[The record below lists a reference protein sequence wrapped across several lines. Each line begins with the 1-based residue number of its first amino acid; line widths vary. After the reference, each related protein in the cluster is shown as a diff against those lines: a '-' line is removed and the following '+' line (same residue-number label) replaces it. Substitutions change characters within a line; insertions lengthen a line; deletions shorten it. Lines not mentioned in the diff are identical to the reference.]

1 MALWLLARTL
11 TASKFMPSLSDPIIS
26 INGLGKKTSDRL
38 NQLGIHSLEH
48 LVFHLPRRYQDKTS
62 ITPLSRANVND
73 EILIEL
79 TIDRIEVVP
88 SRQRQLL
95 CYLSDNQ
102 NHRILLRFF
111 HFTQYQK
118 QALIRGET
126 IQCFGEIK
134 IGRQGL
140 EMHHPEY
147 RVISQNQKPLLEST
161 LSPIYPLCSGISQN
175 KMKQWVNYS
184 LEVLQI
190 SQLDDYFEKIT
201 QQSMPSLKS
210 SLMLLHHP
218 EKNEDLSK
226 IESFKHISQQRLIIE
241 ELATNQLNLL
251 KTKKAR
257 KSKKTNAFKIQDSL
271 SNKLLGSLDFDLTN
285 SQSRCIKEINED
297 LSSSEPMLRLLQG
310 DVGSGKTIVAV
321 FALIQA
327 VENNFQAV
335 IMAPTEILARQHLQN
350 FTDYLKPLNIQIAY
364 LSGSQNPQ
372 ERREHLD
379 FIESGEAKVVV
390 GTHALFQESVNF
402 ENLSLVIIDEQ
413 HKFGVH
419 QRLSLSK
426 KANKTPHQLV
436 MTATPIPRSLTM
448 SAYADLDT
456 SVIDELPPG
465 RQAVETIALSNSR
478 RDELIEKIKKIS
490 DEGRQIYWVC
500 TLIEE
505 SEVLRAESAEKTFN
519 YLTDNLKDLTVVMIH
534 GKRTK
539 SEKEM
544 IMRDFEKGKINLL
557 VATTVIEVGV
567 NVPNAS
573 LMIVENSERLGL
585 AQLHQLRGRVGRGSE
600 KSICILMYQS
610 PLSDNAK
617 ERLDILR
624 QSNDGFMIAQKD
636 LELRGPGE
644 ILGTQQTGI
653 ASMKIANIVR
663 DTYLLKEAGYY
674 SSKMLEASEDSQNA
688 MISRW
693 IDDEKTHYFDA

>member
-1 MALWLLARTL
+1 
-11 TASKFMPSLSDPIIS
+11 MPSISDPIIS
-26 INGLGKKTSDRL
+26 IKGLGKKTSDRL
-38 NQLGIHSLEH
+38 NQLGIHTLEH
-48 LVFHLPRRYQDKTS
+48 LVFHLPTRYQDKTS
-62 ITPLSRANVND
+62 ITPLSDAGIHD
-73 EILIEL
+73 EILIEA
-79 TIDRIEVVP
+79 TIDRIEVIP

-111 HFTQYQK
+111 HFNQYQK

-126 IQCFGEIK
+126 MQCFGEIK
-134 IGRQGL
+134 IGRKGL

-147 RVISQNQKPLLEST
+147 RIITQNQSPLLEPT
-161 LSPIYPLCSGISQN
+161 LTPIYPLCSGISQN

-184 LEVLQI
+184 LEVLKI

-218 EKNEDLSK
+218 EKDEDLSK

-241 ELATNQLNLL
+241 ELATHRLSLL

-257 KSKKTNAFKIQDSL
+257 KGKKTNAFILNNTL
-271 SNKLLGSLDFDLTN
+271 SDQLLNSIDFNLTN
-285 SQSRCIKEINED
+285 AQSRCIKEINDD
-297 LSSSEPMLRLLQG
+297 LASSEPMLRLLQG

-327 VENNFQAV
+327 VENNFQAA

-350 FTDYLKPLNIQIAY
+350 FTQYLESLNIQIAY
-364 LSGSQNPQ
+364 LSGSQNTQ
-372 ERREHLD
+372 ERREQISL
-379 FIESGEAKVVV
+379 IESGKAKVVI
-390 GTHALFQESVNF
+390 GTHALFQDSVNF
-402 ENLSLVIIDEQ
+402 KDLSLVIIDEQ

-419 QRLSLSK
+419 QRLSLTK
-426 KANKTPHQLV
+426 KANNTPHQLV

-456 SVIDELPPG
+456 SIIDELPPG
-465 RQAVETIALSNSR
+465 RQAVETIALSNLR
-478 RDELIEKIKKIS
+478 RDELISKIRKIS
-490 DEGRQIYWVC
+490 NEGRQIYWVC

-505 SEVLRAESAEKTFN
+505 SEALRAESAEKTFK
-519 YLTDNLKDLTVVMIH
+519 YLKDHLKDLTVVMIH
-534 GKRTK
+534 GRLTK
-539 SEKEM
+539 AEKES
-544 IMRDFEKGKINLL
+544 IMKDFENGRINLL

-573 LMIVENSERLGL
+573 LMIVENAERLGL

-610 PLSDNAK
+610 PLSDYAK

-663 DTYLLKEAGYY
+663 DAYLLKEAGYY
-674 SSKMLEASEDSQNA
+674 SSKMLEARLESQNA
-688 MISRW
+688 LINRW
-693 IDDEKTHYFDA
+693 IDEEKTHYFDA

>member
-26 INGLGKKTSDRL
+26 IKGLGKKTSDRL

-184 LEVLQI
+184 LEVLKI

-241 ELATNQLNLL
+241 ELATHQLNLL

-372 ERREHLD
+372 ERRGHLD

-465 RQAVETIALSNSR
+465 RQAVETVALSNSR

-534 GKRTK
+534 GKLTK

-544 IMRDFEKGKINLL
+544 IMGDFEKGKINLL

-600 KSICILMYQS
+600 KSICVLMYQS
-610 PLSDNAK
+610 PLSANAK

-663 DTYLLKEAGYY
+663 DAYLLKEAGYY

>member
-1 MALWLLARTL
+1 
-11 TASKFMPSLSDPIIS
+11 MPSISDPIIS
-26 INGLGKKTSDRL
+26 IKGLGKKTSDRL
-38 NQLGIHSLEH
+38 NQLGIHTLEH
-48 LVFHLPRRYQDKTS
+48 LVFHLPTRYQDKTS
-62 ITPLSRANVND
+62 ITPLSDAGIHD
-73 EILIEL
+73 EILFEA
-79 TIDRIEVVP
+79 TIDRIEVIP

-111 HFTQYQK
+111 HFNQYQK

-126 IQCFGEIK
+126 MQCFGEIK
-134 IGRQGL
+134 IGRKGL

-147 RVISQNQKPLLEST
+147 RIITQNQSPLLEPT
-161 LSPIYPLCSGISQN
+161 LTPIYPLCSGISLN

-184 LEVLQI
+184 LEVLKI

-218 EKNEDLSK
+218 EKEEDLSK

-241 ELATNQLNLL
+241 ELATHQLSLL

-257 KSKKTNAFKIQDSL
+257 KGKKTNAFILNNTL
-271 SNKLLGSLDFDLTN
+271 SDKLLNSIDFNLTN
-285 SQSRCIKEINED
+285 AQSRCINEINDD
-297 LSSSEPMLRLLQG
+297 LASSEPMLRLLQG
-310 DVGSGKTIVAV
+310 DVGSGNTIVAV

-327 VENNFQAV
+327 VENNFQAA

-350 FTDYLKPLNIQIAY
+350 FTLYLESLNIQIAY
-364 LSGSQNPQ
+364 LSGSQNTQ
-372 ERREHLD
+372 ERREQISL
-379 FIESGEAKVVV
+379 IESGKAKVVI
-390 GTHALFQESVNF
+390 GTHALFQDSVSF
-402 ENLSLVIIDEQ
+402 KDLALVIIDEQ

-419 QRLSLSK
+419 QRLSLTK
-426 KANKTPHQLV
+426 KASNTPHQLV

-456 SVIDELPPG
+456 SIVDELPPG
-465 RQAVETIALSNSR
+465 RQAVETIALSNAR
-478 RDELIEKIKKIS
+478 RDELINKIRKIS

-505 SEVLRAESAEKTFN
+505 SEALRAESAEKTFK
-519 YLTDNLKDLTVVMIH
+519 YLKDHLKDLTVVMIH
-534 GKRTK
+534 GRLTK
-539 SEKEM
+539 IEKEN
-544 IMRDFEKGKINLL
+544 IMEDFENGRINLL

-663 DTYLLKEAGYY
+663 DAYLLKEAGYY
-674 SSKMLEASEDSQNA
+674 SLKMLEASLESQNA
-688 MISRW
+688 LINRW
-693 IDDEKTHYFDA
+693 IDEEKTHYFDA

>member
-1 MALWLLARTL
+1 
-11 TASKFMPSLSDPIIS
+11 MPSLSDPIIS
-26 INGLGKKTSDRL
+26 ISGLGQKTSDRL
-38 NQLGIHSLEH
+38 NQLGIHTLEH
-48 LVFHLPRRYQDKTS
+48 LLFHLPSRYQDKTT
-62 ITPLSRANVND
+62 ITPLSSANVED
-73 EILIEL
+73 EILIEAS
-79 TIDRIEVVP
+79 IDRIEVIP

-102 NHRILLRFF
+102 NQRVLLRFF

-118 QALIRGET
+118 QALVRGET

-147 RVISQNQKPLLEST
+147 RIISQDQKPLLEST
-161 LSPIYPLCSGISQN
+161 LTPVYPLCAGVSQN
-175 KMKQWVNYS
+175 KMKQWVNNA
-184 LEVLQI
+184 LDVLKASVI
-190 SQLDDYFEKIT
+190 DDYFEKIT
-201 QQSMPSLKS
+201 QSAMPSLKD
-210 SLMLLHHP
+210 SLFLLHHP
-218 EKNEDLSK
+218 NKDEDLSK
-226 IESFKHISQQRLIIE
+226 IEAFKHISQQRLIIE
-241 ELATNQLNLL
+241 ELAAHQLSLL
-251 KTKKAR
+251 KIKEAR
-257 KSKKTNAFKIQDSL
+257 KSKESKTFSIKSTL
-271 SNKLLGSLDFDLTN
+271 SNKLISFLEFDLT
-285 SQSRCIKEINED
+285 SAQSRCINQINED
-297 LSSSEPMLRLLQG
+297 LSTSEPMHRLLQG

-327 VENNFQAV
+327 AENNFQTAV
-335 IMAPTEILARQHLQN
+335 MAPTEILARQHLQN
-350 FTDYLKPLNIQIAY
+350 FSNYLSPLGIQIAF
-364 LSGSQNPQ
+364 LSGSQNTQ
-372 ERREHLD
+372 ERKENLSL
-379 FIESGEAKVVV
+379 IENGQAKVII
-390 GTHALFQESVNF
+390 GTHALFQENVYF
-402 ENLSLVIIDEQ
+402 EDLALVIIDEQ

-426 KANKTPHQLV
+426 KASLTPHQLV

-465 RQAVETIALSNSR
+465 RQTIETVALSNTR
-478 RDELIEKIKKIS
+478 RDELITKIKQIS
-490 DEGRQIYWVC
+490 KEGRQIYWVC

-505 SEVLRAESAEKTFN
+505 SEVLRAESAEKTFT
-519 YLTDNLKDLTVVMIH
+519 YLTDNLKDLKVVMIH
-534 GKRTK
+534 GRLTK
-539 SEKEM
+539 SEKEI
-544 IMRDFEKGKINLL
+544 IMSDFSTGKTNLL

-573 LMIVENSERLGL
+573 LMIVENAERLGL

-600 KSICILMYQS
+600 KSACVLLYQS
-610 PLSDNAK
+610 PLSQTAK

-624 QSNDGFMIAQKD
+624 QSNDGFLIAQKD

-663 DTYLLKEAGYY
+663 DAYLLKQVGYY
-674 SSKMLEASEDSQNA
+674 SSKMLEAEHNSQNA
-688 MISRW
+688 LMTRW

>member
-1 MALWLLARTL
+1 M
-11 TASKFMPSLSDPIIS
+11 SELSDPIIS
-26 INGLGKKTSDRL
+26 ISGLGKKTSDRL
-38 NQLGIHSLEH
+38 NQLGIHTLEH
-48 LVFHLPRRYQDKTS
+48 LVFHLPKRYQDKTT
-62 ITPLSRANVND
+62 ITPLSEVSVND
-73 EILIEL
+73 EVLIECS
-79 TIDRIEVVP
+79 IDQIEVVP

-95 CYLSDNQ
+95 CYLSDDQNQ
-102 NHRILLRFF
+102 RILLRFF
-111 HFTQYQK
+111 HFSQYQK

-147 RVISQNQKPLLEST
+147 RNISKNQTPLLEST
-161 LSPIYPLCSGISQN
+161 LTPIYPLCSGISQN
-175 KMKQWVNYS
+175 KMKQWVNQS
-184 LEVLQI
+184 LEVLKM
-190 SQLDDYFEKIT
+190 SLLDDHFEKLT
-201 QQSMPSLKS
+201 YNSMPSLKE
-210 SLMLLHHP
+210 SLFLLHHP
-218 EKNEDLSK
+218 NKNENLNQ
-226 IESFKHISQQRLIIE
+226 IEAFKHISQQRLIIE
-241 ELATNQLNLL
+241 ELATHQLSLL

-257 KSKKTNAFKIQDSL
+257 KNKITNKFQIKNTLQKT
-271 SNKLLGSLDFDLTN
+271 LLHSLDFDLTEA
-285 SQSRCIKEINED
+285 QSRCVREIYED
-297 LSSSEPMLRLLQG
+297 LSNTEPMLRLLQG
-310 DVGSGKTIVAV
+310 DVGSGKTIVAI
-321 FALIQA
+321 FTLIQA
-327 VENNFQAV
+327 VENGFQTAV
-335 IMAPTEILARQHLQN
+335 MAPTEILARQHLQN
-350 FTDYLKPLNIQIAY
+350 FTEYLDPLNIQIAY
-364 LSGSQNPQ
+364 LSGSQNTQ
-372 ERREHLD
+372 ERREQLEL
-379 FIESGEAKVVV
+379 IESGNAKVII

-402 ENLSLVIIDEQ
+402 KNLALVVIDEQ

-419 QRLSLSK
+419 QRLSLSQ
-426 KANKTPHQLV
+426 KAKQTPHQLV

-465 RQAVETIALSNSR
+465 RQPVETVALSNSR
-478 RDELIEKIKKIS
+478 RDELIGKIRKIS

-505 SEVLRAESAEKTFN
+505 SEALRAESAEKTYN
-519 YLTDNLKDLTVVMIH
+519 YLASNLEDLKVVMIH
-534 GKRTK
+534 GRLTK
-539 SEKEM
+539 SEKEA
-544 IMRDFEKGKINLL
+544 IMKDFEHGKINLL

-610 PLSDNAK
+610 PLSDNAIQ
-617 ERLDILR
+617 RLEVLR

-663 DTYLLKEAGYY
+663 DAYLLKEASYY
-674 SSKMLEASEDSQNA
+674 SSKMLEASEENQNA
-688 MISRW
+688 LINRW
-693 IDDEKTHYFDA
+693 IDEEKTHYFDA

>member
-1 MALWLLARTL
+1 
-11 TASKFMPSLSDPIIS
+11 MPSISDPIIS
-26 INGLGKKTSDRL
+26 IKGLGKKTSDRL
-38 NQLGIHSLEH
+38 NQLGIHTLEH
-48 LVFHLPRRYQDKTS
+48 LVFHLPTRYQDKTS
-62 ITPLSRANVND
+62 ITPLSDAGIHD
-73 EILIEL
+73 EILIEA
-79 TIDRIEVVP
+79 TIDRIEVIP

-111 HFTQYQK
+111 HFNQYQK

-126 IQCFGEIK
+126 MQCFGEIK
-134 IGRQGL
+134 IGRKGL

-147 RVISQNQKPLLEST
+147 RIITQNQSPLLEPT
-161 LSPIYPLCSGISQN
+161 LTPIYPLCSGISQN

-184 LEVLQI
+184 LEVLKI

-218 EKNEDLSK
+218 EKDEDLSK

-241 ELATNQLNLL
+241 ELATHRLSLL

-257 KSKKTNAFKIQDSL
+257 KGKKTNAFILNNTL
-271 SNKLLGSLDFDLTN
+271 SDKLLNSLDFNLTN
-285 SQSRCIKEINED
+285 AQSRCIKEINDD
-297 LSSSEPMLRLLQG
+297 LASSEPMLRLLQG

-327 VENNFQAV
+327 VENNFQAA

-350 FTDYLKPLNIQIAY
+350 FTQYLESLNIQIAY
-364 LSGSQNPQ
+364 LSGSQNTQ
-372 ERREHLD
+372 ERREQISL
-379 FIESGEAKVVV
+379 IESGKAKIVI
-390 GTHALFQESVNF
+390 GTHALFQESVSF
-402 ENLSLVIIDEQ
+402 KELSLVIIDEQ

-419 QRLSLSK
+419 QRLSLTK
-426 KANKTPHQLV
+426 KANNTPHQLV

-456 SVIDELPPG
+456 SIIDELPPG
-465 RQAVETIALSNSR
+465 RQAVETIALSNLR
-478 RDELIEKIKKIS
+478 RDELISKIRKIS
-490 DEGRQIYWVC
+490 NEGRQIYWVC

-505 SEVLRAESAEKTFN
+505 SEALRAESAEKTFK
-519 YLTDNLKDLTVVMIH
+519 YLKDHLKDLTVVMIH
-534 GKRTK
+534 GRLTK
-539 SEKEM
+539 VEKES
-544 IMRDFEKGKINLL
+544 IMKDFENGRINLL

-573 LMIVENSERLGL
+573 LMIVENAERLGL

-610 PLSDNAK
+610 PLSDYAK

-663 DTYLLKEAGYY
+663 DAYLLKEVGYY
-674 SSKMLEASEDSQNA
+674 SSKMLEARLESQNA
-688 MISRW
+688 LINRW
-693 IDDEKTHYFDA
+693 IDEEKTHYFDA

>member
-1 MALWLLARTL
+1 MSA
-11 TASKFMPSLSDPIIS
+11 LSDPIIS
-26 INGLGKKTSDRL
+26 ISGLGKKTSDRL
-38 NQLGIHSLEH
+38 NQLGIHTLEH
-48 LVFHLPRRYQDKTS
+48 LVFHLPSRYQDKTT
-62 ITPLSRANVND
+62 ITPLSKVSVSD
-73 EILIEL
+73 EVLIECS
-79 TIDRIEVVP
+79 IERIEVAP

-102 NHRILLRFF
+102 NQRILLRFF
-111 HFTQYQK
+111 HFNQYQK

-126 IQCFGEIK
+126 LQCFGEIK

-147 RVISQNQKPLLEST
+147 RIVSQNQTPLLEST
-161 LSPIYPLCSGISQN
+161 LTPIYPLCSGISQN
-175 KMKQWVNYS
+175 KMKQWINQS
-184 LEVLQI
+184 LEVLKT
-190 SQLDDYFEKIT
+190 SLLDDYFEKIT
-201 QQSMPSLKS
+201 YNALPSLKA
-210 SLMLLHHP
+210 SLFLLHHP
-218 EKNEDLSK
+218 NKNENLTQ
-226 IESFKHISQQRLIIE
+226 IETFKHISQQRLIIE
-241 ELATNQLNLL
+241 ELATHQLSLL
-251 KTKKAR
+251 KTKRAR
-257 KSKKTNAFKIQDSL
+257 KRRTTNQFAIKNNL
-271 SNKLLGSLDFDLTN
+271 SNNLLNSLEFNLTAA
-285 SQSRCIKEINED
+285 QSRCIKEIHED
-297 LSSSEPMLRLLQG
+297 LSNTEPMLRLLQG

-321 FALIQA
+321 FSLIQA
-327 VENNFQAV
+327 VENDFQTAV
-335 IMAPTEILARQHLQN
+335 MAPTEILARQHLQN

-364 LSGSQNPQ
+364 LSGSQDTQ
-372 ERREHLD
+372 ERRKQLEL
-379 FIESGEAKVVV
+379 IETGKAKVII
-390 GTHALFQESVNF
+390 GTHALFQENVNF

-419 QRLSLSK
+419 QRLSLTQ
-426 KANKTPHQLV
+426 KAKKTPHQLV

-465 RQAVETIALSNSR
+465 RQPVETVALSNSR
-478 RDELIEKIKKIS
+478 RDELIGKIRKIS

-505 SEVLRAESAEKTFN
+505 SDALRAESAEKTFN
-519 YLTDNLKDLTVVMIH
+519 YLSSNLEDLKVVMIH
-534 GKRTK
+534 GRLTK
-539 SEKEM
+539 PEKDA
-544 IMRDFEKGKINLL
+544 IMSAFAQGNINLL

-617 ERLDILR
+617 QRLEVLR

-663 DTYLLKEAGYY
+663 DAYLLKEASYY
-674 SSKMLEASEDSQNA
+674 SSKMLEANEESQNA
-688 MISRW
+688 LIDRW
-693 IDDEKTHYFDA
+693 IDEEKTHYFDA

>member
-1 MALWLLARTL
+1 
-11 TASKFMPSLSDPIIS
+11 MPSISDPIIS
-26 INGLGKKTSDRL
+26 IKGLGKKTSDRL
-38 NQLGIHSLEH
+38 NQLGIHTLEH
-48 LVFHLPRRYQDKTS
+48 LVFHLPSRYQDKTS
-62 ITPLSRANVND
+62 ITPLSDARIND
-73 EILIEL
+73 EILIEA
-79 TIDRIEVVP
+79 TIDRIEVIP

-95 CYLSDNQ
+95 CYLSDQQ

-118 QALIRGET
+118 QALIRGESM
-126 IQCFGEIK
+126 QCFGEIK
-134 IGRQGL
+134 IGRKGL

-147 RVISQNQKPLLEST
+147 RITSQNQRPLLEQN

-175 KMKQWVNYS
+175 KMKQWINYS
-184 LEVLQI
+184 LEVLKI

-201 QQSMPSLKS
+201 QHSMPSLKS

-226 IESFKHISQQRLIIE
+226 IETFKHISQQRLIIE
-241 ELATNQLNLL
+241 ELATHQLSLL

-257 KSKKTNAFKIQDSL
+257 KGKKTNAFKLKNTL
-271 SNKLLGSLDFDLTN
+271 SDKLLDSLDFKLTN
-285 SQSRCIKEINED
+285 AQSSCIKEINDD
-297 LSSSEPMLRLLQG
+297 LASSEPMLRLLQG

-327 VENNFQAV
+327 VENNFQAA

-350 FTDYLKPLNIQIAY
+350 FTHYLESLDIQIAY
-364 LSGSQNPQ
+364 LSGSQNTQ
-372 ERREHLD
+372 ERREQLSL
-379 FIESGEAKVVV
+379 IESGEAKVVI
-390 GTHALFQESVNF
+390 GTHALFQESVSF
-402 ENLSLVIIDEQ
+402 KDLSLVIIDEQ

-419 QRLSLSK
+419 QRLSLTK
-426 KANKTPHQLV
+426 KAQTTPHQLV

-465 RQAVETIALSNSR
+465 RQAVETIALSNAR
-478 RDELIEKIKKIS
+478 REELITKIRKIS

-505 SEVLRAESAEKTFN
+505 SEALRAESAEKTFK
-519 YLTDNLKDLTVVMIH
+519 YLKDHLEELTVFMIH
-534 GKRTK
+534 GKLSK
-539 SEKEM
+539 VEKES
-544 IMRDFEKGKINLL
+544 IMKDFENGLINLL

-573 LMIVENSERLGL
+573 LMIVENAERLGL

-610 PLSDNAK
+610 PLSDNAR

-653 ASMKIANIVR
+653 ASMKIANIIR
-663 DTYLLKEAGYY
+663 DAYLLKEAGYY
-674 SSKMLEASEDSQNA
+674 SSKMLEASLESQNA
-688 MISRW
+688 LINRW
-693 IDDEKTHYFDA
+693 IDEEKTHYFDA

>member
-1 MALWLLARTL
+1 
-11 TASKFMPSLSDPIIS
+11 MPSISDPIIS
-26 INGLGKKTSDRL
+26 IKGLGKKTSDRL
-38 NQLGIHSLEH
+38 NQLGIHTLEH
-48 LVFHLPRRYQDKTS
+48 LVFHLPTRYQDKTS
-62 ITPLSRANVND
+62 ITLLSDAGIHD
-73 EILIEL
+73 EILIEA
-79 TIDRIEVVP
+79 TIDRIEVIP

-111 HFTQYQK
+111 HFNQYQK

-126 IQCFGEIK
+126 MQCFGEIK
-134 IGRQGL
+134 IGRKGL

-147 RVISQNQKPLLEST
+147 RIITQNQSPLLEPT
-161 LSPIYPLCSGISQN
+161 LTPIYPLCSGISQN

-184 LEVLQI
+184 LEVLKI

-218 EKNEDLSK
+218 EKDEDLSK

-241 ELATNQLNLL
+241 ELATHRLSLL

-257 KSKKTNAFKIQDSL
+257 KGKKTNAFILNNTL
-271 SNKLLGSLDFDLTN
+271 SDKLLNSIDFNLTN
-285 SQSRCIKEINED
+285 AQSRCIKEINDD
-297 LSSSEPMLRLLQG
+297 LASSEPMLRLLQG

-321 FALIQA
+321 FALLQA
-327 VENNFQAV
+327 VENNFQAA

-350 FTDYLKPLNIQIAY
+350 FTQYLESLNIQIAY
-364 LSGSQNPQ
+364 LSGSQNTQ
-372 ERREHLD
+372 ERREQISL
-379 FIESGEAKVVV
+379 IESGKAKVVI
-390 GTHALFQESVNF
+390 GTHALFQDSVNF
-402 ENLSLVIIDEQ
+402 KDLSLVIIDEQ

-419 QRLSLSK
+419 QRLSLTK
-426 KANKTPHQLV
+426 KANNTPHQLV

-456 SVIDELPPG
+456 SIIDELPPG
-465 RQAVETIALSNSR
+465 RQPIETIALSNLR
-478 RDELIEKIKKIS
+478 RDELISKIRKIS
-490 DEGRQIYWVC
+490 NEGRQIYWVC

-505 SEVLRAESAEKTFN
+505 SEALRAESAEKTFK
-519 YLTDNLKDLTVVMIH
+519 YLKDHLKDLTVVMIH
-534 GKRTK
+534 GRLTK
-539 SEKEM
+539 VEKES
-544 IMRDFEKGKINLL
+544 IMKDFENGRINLL

-573 LMIVENSERLGL
+573 LMIVENAERLGL

-610 PLSDNAK
+610 PLSDYAK

-663 DTYLLKEAGYY
+663 DAYLLKEAGYY
-674 SSKMLEASEDSQNA
+674 SSKMLEARLESQNA
-688 MISRW
+688 LINRW
-693 IDDEKTHYFDA
+693 IDEEKTHYFDA

>member
-1 MALWLLARTL
+1 
-11 TASKFMPSLSDPIIS
+11 MPSISDPIIS
-26 INGLGKKTSDRL
+26 IKGLGKKTSDRL
-38 NQLGIHSLEH
+38 NQLGIHTLEH
-48 LVFHLPRRYQDKTS
+48 LVFHLPSRYQDKTS
-62 ITPLSRANVND
+62 ITSLSDASLND
-73 EILIEL
+73 EILIEA
-79 TIDRIEVVP
+79 TIDRIEVIP

-126 IQCFGEIK
+126 MQCFGEIK
-134 IGRQGL
+134 IGRKGF

-147 RVISQNQKPLLEST
+147 RIITQNQSPLLEPT
-161 LSPIYPLCSGISQN
+161 LTPIYPLCSGISQN

-184 LEVLQI
+184 LEVLKI

-218 EKNEDLSK
+218 EKDEDLSA

-241 ELATNQLNLL
+241 ELATHQLSLL

-257 KSKKTNAFKIQDSL
+257 KGKKTNAFILKNTL
-271 SNKLLGSLDFDLTN
+271 SNKLLNSLDFKLTN
-285 SQSRCIKEINED
+285 AQSLCIQEINDD
-297 LSSSEPMLRLLQG
+297 LASSEPMLRLLQG

-327 VENNFQAV
+327 VENNFQAA

-350 FTDYLKPLNIQIAY
+350 FTHYLESLNIQIAY
-364 LSGSQNPQ
+364 LSGSQNTQ
-372 ERREHLD
+372 ERKEQLSLV
-379 FIESGEAKVVV
+379 ESGQAKVVI

-402 ENLSLVIIDEQ
+402 KNLSLVIIDEQ

-419 QRLSLSK
+419 QRLSLTK
-426 KANKTPHQLV
+426 KANNTPHQLV

-465 RQAVETIALSNSR
+465 RQKVETIALNNAR
-478 RDELIEKIKKIS
+478 RDELITKIRKIS

-505 SEVLRAESAEKTFN
+505 SEALRAESAEKTFN
-519 YLTDNLKDLTVVMIH
+519 YLKDHLADLTVVMIH
-534 GKRTK
+534 GRLTK
-539 SEKEM
+539 PEKES
-544 IMRDFEKGKINLL
+544 IMKDFENGRINLL

-573 LMIVENSERLGL
+573 LMIVENAERLGL

-610 PLSDNAK
+610 PLSSNAR

-663 DTYLLKEAGYY
+663 DAYLLKEAGYY
-674 SSKMLEASEDSQNA
+674 SSKMLEANLDSQNA
-688 MISRW
+688 LINRW
-693 IDDEKTHYFDA
+693 IDEEKTDYFDA

>member
-1 MALWLLARTL
+1 
-11 TASKFMPSLSDPIIS
+11 MPSISDPIIS
-26 INGLGKKTSDRL
+26 IKGLGKKTSDRL
-38 NQLGIHSLEH
+38 NQLGIHTLEH
-48 LVFHLPRRYQDKTS
+48 LVFHLPTRYQDKTS
-62 ITPLSRANVND
+62 ITPLSDAGIHD
-73 EILIEL
+73 EILIEA
-79 TIDRIEVVP
+79 TIDRIEVIP

-111 HFTQYQK
+111 HFNQYQK

-126 IQCFGEIK
+126 MQCFGEIK
-134 IGRQGL
+134 IGRKGL

-147 RVISQNQKPLLEST
+147 RIITQNQSPLLEPT
-161 LSPIYPLCSGISQN
+161 LTPIYPLCSGISQN

-184 LEVLQI
+184 LEVLKI

-218 EKNEDLSK
+218 EKDEDLSK

-241 ELATNQLNLL
+241 ELATHRLSLL

-257 KSKKTNAFKIQDSL
+257 KGKKTNAFILNNTL
-271 SNKLLGSLDFDLTN
+271 SDQLLNSIDFNLTN
-285 SQSRCIKEINED
+285 AQSRCIKEINDD
-297 LSSSEPMLRLLQG
+297 LASSEPMLRLLQG

-327 VENNFQAV
+327 VENNFQAA

-350 FTDYLKPLNIQIAY
+350 FTQYLESLNIQIAY
-364 LSGSQNPQ
+364 LSGSQNTQ
-372 ERREHLD
+372 ERRGQMSL
-379 FIESGEAKVVV
+379 IESGEAKIVI
-390 GTHALFQESVNF
+390 GTHALFQESVSF
-402 ENLSLVIIDEQ
+402 KELSLVIIDEQ

-419 QRLSLSK
+419 QRLSLTK
-426 KANKTPHQLV
+426 KANNTPHQLV

-456 SVIDELPPG
+456 SIIDELPPG
-465 RQAVETIALSNSR
+465 RQPIETIALSNLR
-478 RDELIEKIKKIS
+478 RDELISKIRKIS
-490 DEGRQIYWVC
+490 NEGRQIYWVC

-505 SEVLRAESAEKTFN
+505 SEVLRAESAEKTFK
-519 YLTDNLKDLTVVMIH
+519 YLKEHLKDLTVVMIH
-534 GKRTK
+534 GRLTK
-539 SEKEM
+539 AEKES
-544 IMRDFEKGKINLL
+544 IMKDFENGRINLL

-573 LMIVENSERLGL
+573 LMIVENAERLGL

-610 PLSDNAK
+610 PLSDYAK

-663 DTYLLKEAGYY
+663 DAYLLKEAGYY
-674 SSKMLEASEDSQNA
+674 SSKMLEARLESQNA
-688 MISRW
+688 LINRW
-693 IDDEKTHYFDA
+693 IDEEKTHYFDA

>member
-1 MALWLLARTL
+1 M
-11 TASKFMPSLSDPIIS
+11 SELSDPIIS
-26 INGLGKKTSDRL
+26 ISGLGKKTSDRL
-38 NQLGIHSLEH
+38 NQLGIHTLEH
-48 LVFHLPRRYQDKTS
+48 LVFHLPKRYQDKTT
-62 ITPLSRANVND
+62 ITPLSEVSVND
-73 EILIEL
+73 EVLIECS
-79 TIDRIEVVP
+79 IDQIEVVP

-95 CYLSDNQ
+95 CYLSDDQNQ
-102 NHRILLRFF
+102 RILLRFF
-111 HFTQYQK
+111 HFSQYQK

-147 RVISQNQKPLLEST
+147 RNISKNQTPLLEST
-161 LSPIYPLCSGISQN
+161 LTPIYPLCSGISQN
-175 KMKQWVNYS
+175 KMKQWVNQS
-184 LEVLQI
+184 LEVLKM
-190 SQLDDYFEKIT
+190 SLLDDHFEKLT
-201 QQSMPSLKS
+201 YNSMPSLKE
-210 SLMLLHHP
+210 SLFLLHHP
-218 EKNEDLSK
+218 NKNENLNQ
-226 IESFKHISQQRLIIE
+226 IEAFKHISQQRLIIE
-241 ELATNQLNLL
+241 ELATHQLSLL

-257 KSKKTNAFKIQDSL
+257 KSKITNKFQIKNTLQKT
-271 SNKLLGSLDFDLTN
+271 LLHSLDFDLTEA
-285 SQSRCIKEINED
+285 QSRCVREIYED
-297 LSSSEPMLRLLQG
+297 LSNTEPMLRLLQG
-310 DVGSGKTIVAV
+310 DVGSGKTIVAI
-321 FALIQA
+321 FTLIQA
-327 VENNFQAV
+327 VENSFQTAV
-335 IMAPTEILARQHLQN
+335 MAPTEILARQHLQN
-350 FTDYLKPLNIQIAY
+350 FTEYLDPLNIQIAY
-364 LSGSQNPQ
+364 LSGSQNTQ
-372 ERREHLD
+372 ERREQLEL
-379 FIESGEAKVVV
+379 IESGNAKVII

-402 ENLSLVIIDEQ
+402 KNLALVVIDEQ

-419 QRLSLSK
+419 QRLSLSQ
-426 KANKTPHQLV
+426 KAKQTPHQLV

-465 RQAVETIALSNSR
+465 RQPVETVALSNSR
-478 RDELIEKIKKIS
+478 RDELIGKIRKIS

-505 SEVLRAESAEKTFN
+505 SEALRAESAEKTYN
-519 YLTDNLKDLTVVMIH
+519 YLASNLEDLKVVMIH
-534 GKRTK
+534 GRLTK
-539 SEKEM
+539 SEKEA
-544 IMRDFEKGKINLL
+544 IMKDFEHGKINLL

-610 PLSDNAK
+610 PLSDNAIQ
-617 ERLDILR
+617 RLEVLR

-663 DTYLLKEAGYY
+663 DAYLLKEASYY
-674 SSKMLEASEDSQNA
+674 SSKMLEASEENQNA
-688 MISRW
+688 LINRW
-693 IDDEKTHYFDA
+693 IDEEKTHYFDA